1 MMQQTMTIEIAVVG
15 AGLVG
20 LAAAIAMHEAGYQ
33 VVLIDRN
40 HPFKHFKKNP
50 DEWDSRIYAI
60 SHQNAQWLASLNIW
74 QQLDTSRMTV
84 MQAMALWGDQTESPL
99 RLDAEDIQAD
109 QLGYIVEAGA
119 LMNALLAKV
128 EALNITTLFES
139 NCMNVTTN
147 PTGTQ
152 LTIMTADGLTQVNSL
167 LLLAADGHHS
177 WVRTRLNFAEK
188 RKPYAHT
195 AVVANFKVE
204 KPHQSIARQ
213 WFQLD
218 EHGALQILAW
228 LPLPNN
234 HISIVWSV
242 PPDFAQRLIGLS
254 DDALCQIVAESGA
267 GMLGDF
273 TLVTP
278 PASFPLALNVVNSF
292 VMHTVILLGDAA
304 HQVHPMAGQG
314 VNLGFRD
321 VVALAKVLNDKNV
334 YQMLNDTQL
343 LKQYERVRKVDIA
356 KMVLLT
362 DGLYHLFS
370 SRSGIAKK
378 VRYLGFETTKLPYL
392 KALLIK
398 QAVTM

>member
-1 MMQQTMTIEIAVVG
+1 MTHQTMTTEIVIIG

-33 VVLIDRN
+33 VLLIDRN

-74 QQLDTSRMTV
+74 QQLDASRMTA
-84 MQAMALWGDQTESPL
+84 MQGMELWGDQTESPL
-99 RLDAEDIQAD
+99 TLDAEAVQAD
-109 QLGYIVEAGA
+109 QLGYIVEADA
-119 LMNALLAKV
+119 LMHALLAKV
-128 EALNITTLFES
+128 EALNMTTLFES
-139 NCMNVTTN
+139 NCTNVTTN
-147 PTGTQ
+147 STGTQ

-177 WVRTRLNFAEK
+177 WVRTQLNFPEK

-204 KPHQSIARQ
+204 KPHRAIARQ

-242 PPDFAQRLIGLS
+242 PPVFAQRLMALS
-254 DDALCQIVAESGA
+254 DDALCQTVAESGA
-267 GMLGDF
+267 TMLGDF

-278 PASFPLALNVVNSF
+278 PASFPLALNVVDSS
-292 VMHTVILLGDAA
+292 VMKTVVLLGDAA

-321 VVALAKVLNDKNV
+321 VVGLAKALGEKSA

-343 LKQYERVRKVDIA
+343 LKQFERARKVDIA

-370 SRSGIAKK
+370 SRSGIVKK
-378 VRYLGFETTKLPYL
+378 VRHLGFETTKLPYL